1 MGAFQHQKK
10 VEQFFEQLKLE
21 NPQLAQIHFTQSFKK
36 YYFSATMK
44 AKIAELSAKDQIK
57 HLIRSNLEY
66 NHYKHDN
73 FFFLDNL
80 FNSTRSLNPSVIING
95 DP

>member
-1 MGAFQHQKK
+1 
-10 VEQFFEQLKLE
+10 
-21 NPQLAQIHFTQSFKK
+21 
-36 YYFSATMK
+36 MK

-73 FFFLDNL
+73 FFFMDNL
-80 FNSTRSLNPSVIING
+80 FNSRRSLNPSVIING